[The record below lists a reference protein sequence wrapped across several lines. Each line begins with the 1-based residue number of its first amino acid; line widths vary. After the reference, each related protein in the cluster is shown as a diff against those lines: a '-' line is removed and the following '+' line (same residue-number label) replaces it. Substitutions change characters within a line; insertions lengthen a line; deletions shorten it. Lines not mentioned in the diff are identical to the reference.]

1 MREIPVVQFTE
12 KDNTVGLLNMCLA
25 NGSKQGLDLA
35 QLRARNRV
43 ADVIEKLKTG
53 DVIKLED
60 ADFAT
65 AQNCVREVRWLN
77 YERHLITFAEQF
89 SL

>member
-12 KDNTVGLLNMCLA
+12 QDNTVTLLNMCLD
-25 NGSKQGLDLA
+25 NGGKQGLDLSA
-35 QLRARNRV
+35 LRARNRV
-43 ADVIEKLKTG
+43 ADGIEKLKTG

-65 AQNCVREVRWLN
+65 AQNCVREVRWIK